1 MQEQALVSI
10 APWTFIATICN
21 LLIQVYLIKRFLFK
35 PINQVVE
42 KRRAMA
48 DVEIVEAEKAKKE
61 AGEIKKEY
69 EQNMEDA
76 RKKAREILASAQ
88 TTAVL
93 QSEELLKEAAAQA
106 EVLKEKAEKEIVQE
120 KRKALEEIKGEIGDI
135 ALEIAEKILE
145 REICAEDHAHMI
157 EAFMKNAEEAS

>member
-21 LLIQVYLIKRFLFK
+21 LLIQVYLIKRFLFQ
-35 PINQVVE
+35 PINQIVE

-69 EQNMEDA
+69 EQNMADA

-88 TTAVL
+88 TTAAL
-93 QSEELLKEAAAQA
+93 QSEELLKDAASQA
-106 EVLKEKAEKEIVQE
+106 EVLKQKAEKEIVQE

-145 REICAEDHAHMI
+145 REIRAEDHANMI